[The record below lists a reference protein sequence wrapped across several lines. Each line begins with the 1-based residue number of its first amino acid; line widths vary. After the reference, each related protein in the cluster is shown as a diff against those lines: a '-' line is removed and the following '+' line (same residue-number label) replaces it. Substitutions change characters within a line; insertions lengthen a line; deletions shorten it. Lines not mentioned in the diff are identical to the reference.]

1 MIWKC
6 PLLSQVTGSKSYPL
20 VRGFIQTRPVPS
32 LKLYGSLKVWPQ
44 HCVKPLGQ
52 CKKHSFLSWQKCR
65 DVVELPVNVLCIW
78 MSGSASIDGY
88 KHFQTQ
94 VHHLLLS
101 LFAPWIWSVARFIFL
116 HKPWKLMST
125 VNYRMAV
132 PFFSRWPG
140 RVCWCS
146 WHCWTKRRERR
157 PRVSR

>member
-1 MIWKC
+1 MSIA
-6 PLLSQVTGSKSYPL
+6 LSSDWLQVISPCKRLHSDK
-20 VRGFIQTRPVPS
+20 TRPKPKTLWFSES
-32 LKLYGSLKVWPQ
+32 LATALCEACWAVQEALFSLIA
-44 HCVKPLGQ
+44 
-52 CKKHSFLSWQKCR
+52 SWQKCR
-65 DVVELPVNVLCIW
+65 DVVELPVNVLCIC

-116 HKPWKLMST
+116 KKPWKLMTT
-125 VNYRMAV
+125 VSYRMAV